1 MNTQNMH
8 LNINILEL
16 IIICQALFS
25 FYQNELK
32 LGLIRVSLVLEH
44 DIELKVGLLN

>member
-8 LNINILEL
+8 SNINILEL

-25 FYQNELK
+25 FYQNEIK
-32 LGLIRVSLVLEH
+32 LGLIQVSLVLEH
-44 DIELKVGLLN
+44 DIELM